1 MTEPRP
7 LPSRVTGLLVTAT
20 AVAAGLVSAGPA
32 QAVVGPEAP
41 ADRYAFAAKLV
52 IGDEAN
58 SRGCTGTLIDASWV
72 LTASSCFATTPG
84 TTVPAGKPA
93 LKATATL
100 SDGKTVEIA
109 EIAPRADRDVALARL
124 ATPATALAGVKRAS
138 AAPATGTDVTA
149 AGFGRTKTAWVP
161 ERLHTGSFTVNAAD
175 ATGLT
180 LTGKG
185 TDSLCKGDTGGPLL
199 NAAGELVGV
208 SSRSWQGGCHAADP
222 AETRTGA
229 IAARVDDLREWIDGY
244 RATTPGWQTATVVQS
259 GGSLYQ
265 GIRLPDGSWTGFTDV
280 QGRVSNQG
288 GANSK
293 GGIRSSAAAG
303 INGDTH
309 VLAISDNGGLFHTI
323 RKADGT
329 WGRFGDVFA
338 AANALGKLTEVSA
351 VSLGYD
357 LHVVAVADGKAFHT
371 VRNAAGSWTP
381 FRNIGSGSLGN
392 VTAAATASVRG
403 ELQVGLVSGGKPY
416 HSIRQTNGNWLGWG
430 NVAQAAS
437 STGPISSISMAGGS
451 DGTHFTVATDNGAR
465 QYHALRNFDGT
476 WSPFGDLKPY
486 LGSITAKS
494 LSAAAVNGELQV
506 AVTTGDGRVL
516 HTTRHTD
523 RTWGVPVT
531 VPLEGLPGAP
541 GALAIAATL
550 HG

>member
-1 MTEPRP
+1 MPETRL
-7 LPSRVTGLLVTAT
+7 LPSRVTGLLVTATAT

-41 ADRYAFAAKLV
+41 AGQYAFAAKLV

-58 SRGCTGTLIDASWV
+58 SRGCTGTLIDANWI
-72 LTASSCFATTPG
+72 LTAASCFAATPG
-84 TTVPAGKPA
+84 ATVPAGKPA
-93 LKATATL
+93 LKTSATL
-100 SDGKTVEIA
+100 GDGKTVEIT
-109 EIAPRADRDVALARL
+109 EIAPRSDRDVVLARL
-124 ATPATALAGVKRAS
+124 ATPATATVDVKRAM
-138 AAPATGTDVTA
+138 AAPATGADVTA
-149 AGFGRTKTAWVP
+149 AGFGRTRTEWVP
-161 ERLHTGSFTVNAAD
+161 GKLHTGSFTVNAAD
-175 ATGLT
+175 ATSLT
-180 LTGKG
+180 ITGKG

-208 SSRSWQGGCHAADP
+208 NSRSWQGGCYAGDP
-222 AETRTGA
+222 SETRTGA

-244 RATTPGWQTATVVQS
+244 RATTPGWQTETLVQS

-280 QGRVSNQG
+280 QGKV
-288 GANSK
+288 NSL

-309 VLAISDNGGLFHTI
+309 VLAISTSGGLFHTI

-338 AANALGKLTEVSA
+338 ASSTLGNLTQVSA
-351 VSLGYD
+351 VSIGYD

-371 VRNAAGSWTP
+371 VRNAAGYWTP
-381 FRNIGSGSLGN
+381 FRDISSGSLGN

-416 HSIRQTNGNWLGWG
+416 HSIRRTNGNWLGWG

-437 STGPISSISMAGGS
+437 GTGPITAIGMAGAD
-451 DGTHFTVATDNGAR
+451 DGTHFTVATDNGAH
-465 QYHALRNFDGT
+465 QYHSLRNFDGT

-486 LGSITAKS
+486 LGGINAKA
-494 LSAAAVNGELQV
+494 LSTAAVNGELQV
-506 AVTTGDGRVL
+506 AVTTDDGRVV
-516 HTTRHTD
+516 HITRHTD
-523 RTWGVPVT
+523 RTWGAPAT
-531 VPLEGLPGAP
+531 VPLAGLPGAP
-541 GALAIAATL
+541 GALAITATL
-550 HG
+550 HS